1 MVGVAAAFGRG
12 TSPSI
17 EAAALSASLLAA
29 ASVLALV
36 GGMMSLL
43 AWRLTGDTASLFAGL
58 AVSLLGIG
66 ALAFGGLAPIV
77 APGMGRPS
85 TVESVRLA
93 SLLVIFW
100 LLGRAVTSAAD
111 ATADDD
117 ADRVRLGFLVVRL
130 TVALGGL
137 VALLQLLPG
146 LGFVHGASDGTPSTS
161 ELVTG
166 ASLVAAWATLGTVYA
181 IKGLRNQRW
190 LHTWFGL
197 MLFGLAL
204 AELTAVLSTTPND
217 RYALGAAVLTAVAVM
232 FALNGASE
240 ELQAAFWRERAVL
253 RETRAEALVAAVGHR
268 AHIEADE
275 ERAHDARS
283 AVVAIEGAVR
293 QLERSLNGAG
303 DHARTELTE
312 SVIAE
317 ISRLQAL
324 INGVGSSASR
334 PFDLRAAV
342 NPVIKCQRSDGLEV
356 RGAVPD
362 GVIAFG
368 RPGDTAQ
375 VLGTLLDN
383 ARQHAPGSPVTLSA
397 ATLRDEVR
405 LWVSD
410 RGPGIPDDEAESV
423 FGRTTRGP
431 DGGDGLGLYV
441 ARRIMRHQHGELRT
455 EPRVG
460 GGQCFVVSLSRPR
473 NGAG

>member
-1 MVGVAAAFGRG
+1 MKTSPVADRRPILGTLQEPNGRRFVLAGLAVLGIWVMVGVAAAAGRG

-77 APGMGRPS
+77 APGMGLPS

-93 SLLVIFW
+93 SLLVTFW
-100 LLGRAVTSAAD
+100 LRGGAVTSAGDVGADDDAAD
-111 ATADDD
+111 AD
-117 ADRVRLGFLVVRL
+117 ADRVRLGSLVVRL

-137 VALLQLLPG
+137 VALLQLLPWV
-146 LGFVHGASDGTPSTS
+146 VHGASDGTPSTS
-161 ELVTG
+161 ELLTG
-166 ASLVAAWATLGTVYA
+166 ATLVAAWATLGTVYA

-204 AELTAVLSTTPND
+204 AEATAVLSTTPTD
-217 RYALGAAVLTAVAVM
+217 RYAIGAATLTVVAVM

-240 ELQAAFWRERAVL
+240 ELKAAFWRERAVL

-293 QLERSLNGAG
+293 QLERSLDGAG

-324 INGVGSSASR
+324 IGGVGSSASR
-334 PFDLRAAV
+334 SFDLRYLV
-342 NPVIKCQRSDGLEV
+342 WL
-356 RGAVPD
+356 
-362 GVIAFG
+362 
-368 RPGDTAQ
+368 
-375 VLGTLLDN
+375 
-383 ARQHAPGSPVTLSA
+383 
-397 ATLRDEVR
+397 
-405 LWVSD
+405 
-410 RGPGIPDDEAESV
+410 
-423 FGRTTRGP
+423 
-431 DGGDGLGLYV
+431 
-441 ARRIMRHQHGELRT
+441 
-455 EPRVG
+455 
-460 GGQCFVVSLSRPR
+460 
-473 NGAG
+473 